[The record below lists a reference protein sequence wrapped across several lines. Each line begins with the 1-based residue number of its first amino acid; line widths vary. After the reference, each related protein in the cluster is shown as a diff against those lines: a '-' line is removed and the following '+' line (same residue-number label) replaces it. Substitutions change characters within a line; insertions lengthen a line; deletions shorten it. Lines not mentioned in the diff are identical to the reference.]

1 MEGYF
6 IETAPDQCPNCEAE
20 LMSNAQYCQ
29 VCGQRKRNGRITF
42 RALLAEFFEL
52 VFNLESRF
60 FRSLLALWV
69 PGKLTIAFFQGR
81 YQRYYRPMRLFFLM
95 AIVHFAVIAHLVNEK
110 TEAWLSDQQ
119 NQFREA
125 AFRFAFLQ
133 ELDTLQQEI
142 IPYFTREQTAMLAI
156 DSIATRLGK
165 EKVNSTIVQYPD
177 WSNGGLT
184 FRQLKLSYQAAFVDP
199 VDEVLNQN
207 EITQKRTRFLLGQI
221 MRVMRNPG
229 RLLIFT
235 IGNLTWMILLMM
247 PALAFLLKLL
257 YLRRD
262 FYFVEHLV
270 FSFHYH
276 AFAFMIASPAYL
288 LYQIWPMSPAI
299 ALIGIAIYL
308 FWAMRRVYGQGVV
321 KTGIKF
327 YLLNSLYGVIFF
339 IFLTFMVLVSTLV
352 F

>member
-1 MEGYF
+1 
-6 IETAPDQCPNCEAE
+6 
-20 LMSNAQYCQ
+20 
-29 VCGQRKRNGRITF
+29 
-42 RALLAEFFEL
+42 
-52 VFNLESRF
+52 
-60 FRSLLALWV
+60 
-69 PGKLTIAFFQGR
+69 
-81 YQRYYRPMRLFFLM
+81 
-95 AIVHFAVIAHLVNEK
+95 
-110 TEAWLSDQQ
+110 
-119 NQFREA
+119 
-125 AFRFAFLQ
+125 
-133 ELDTLQQEI
+133 
-142 IPYFTREQTAMLAI
+142 
-156 DSIATRLGK
+156 
-165 EKVNSTIVQYPD
+165 VQYPD

-184 FRQLKLSYQAAFVDP
+184 FRKLKLSYQAAFVDP
-199 VDEVLNQN
+199 VDEVLSQH

-221 MRVMRNPG
+221 IRVMRNPG
-229 RLLIFT
+229 RLLVFT

-288 LYQIWPMSPAI
+288 LYPVWPMSPVI
-299 ALIGIAIYL
+299 AFIGIAIYL

-321 KTGIKF
+321 KTGVKF